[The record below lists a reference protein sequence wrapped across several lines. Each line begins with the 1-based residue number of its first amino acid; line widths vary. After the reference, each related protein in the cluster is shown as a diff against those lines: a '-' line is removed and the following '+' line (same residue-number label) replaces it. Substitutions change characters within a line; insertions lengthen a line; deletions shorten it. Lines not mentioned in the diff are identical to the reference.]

1 MLIEVENIPAPDP
14 IPYEK
19 QVAREMYNTF
29 VDHMRPNPMGGPVSV
44 SQLGYNII
52 SGIFGKVPDT
62 QRAAVFVRFKKE
74 LDDAG
79 LVTDTASFYQSE
91 QVA

>member
-1 MLIEVENIPAPDP
+1 MLIEVNKIPPADP

-19 QVAREMYNTF
+19 QVAREMYNAF
-29 VDHMRPNPMGGPVSV
+29 ADHMKFGLGPVV
-44 SQLGYNII
+44 LSQLGYNLV
-52 SGIFGKVPDT
+52 SGIFGKVPET

-79 LVTDTASFYQSE
+79 INYDVASFYQSE